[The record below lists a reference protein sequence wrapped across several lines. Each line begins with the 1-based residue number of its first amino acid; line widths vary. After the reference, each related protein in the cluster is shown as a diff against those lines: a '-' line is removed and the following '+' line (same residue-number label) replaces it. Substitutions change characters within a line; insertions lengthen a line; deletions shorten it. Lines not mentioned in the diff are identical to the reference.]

1 MYEFDQD
8 SGELF
13 LYDAIGE
20 AVWGMIDSA
29 TVMRDLKSLGNRR
42 ATIRINSPGGSVD
55 EGRAIY
61 NALKRHPGGV
71 DTIIDSAAYSIA
83 GYIAMAGER
92 RLIAKNG
99 MLMIHD
105 PWTFAFGNAVELRK
119 TADVLDKYR
128 DSVLDAYASAAK
140 KDRDEIMQA
149 MRDETWYTSDEAL
162 DHGYATE
169 IGDAILSEDQ
179 WHPMALAMRP
189 KAAKTEAGSR
199 FQCSRPMRTL
209 AFKK

>member
-169 IGDAILSEDQ
+169 IGDAILADEQ

-189 KAAKTEAGSR
+189 KAAKPQAGSR

-209 AFKK
+209 AFRK